1 MKMSTL
7 ALAVSASVLATQAG
21 AAGFF
26 DDSKATV
33 SSRTIYFEND
43 NREQFGATPASDQRQ
58 TATGLLFNFISG
70 YTPGTVGFGLDV
82 QSMVG
87 VNLGG
92 GITHHGVNTANTVTP
107 VETDGT
113 PVDSW
118 SRTGANLKAKLS
130 KTELKIGN
138 ALQPNL
144 PIMVAN
150 DGRLL
155 PQTFE
160 GGSITSKEIDNVTL
174 NAGKF
179 DKAASRASSNY
190 SGMAVAGGTEDSN
203 SFVYAGADWKVT
215 KDLTLQAYHSELED
229 YYKQTFLGLVH
240 VFPIADNQSF
250 KTDLRYFDSRS
261 DGKNGE
267 TGYLFNNNGGYAK
280 NAGEVDNK
288 TWSAMFTYTL
298 GGHALMLG
306 HQDVG
311 DDGGF
316 VWMSNGNITKDG
328 TSRTHSEGQGG
339 SSFYLFTDSMI
350 NQFARAGETTN
361 FGQYSYDFAGLGV
374 PGLKAAFVYL
384 KGDNIKSQRGN
395 LGDSSEWERDMR
407 IDYTVQAGPL
417 KGLGASLRRANYRGD
432 FEGTNAQNSHIADQ
446 DQTRLIFNYTYAF
459 K

>member
-1 MKMSTL
+1 MKKSTL
-7 ALAVSASVLATQAG
+7 ALAVSVGVMATQAG
-21 AAGFF
+21 AAGFLE
-26 DDSKATV
+26 DSKATV
-33 SSRTIYFEND
+33 SSRTMYFEND
-43 NREQFGATPASDQRQ
+43 NREQFGAAKASDQRE
-58 TATGLLFNFISG
+58 TAEGLLFNFISG
-70 YTPGTVGFGLDV
+70 YTPGTVGFGLDLQAMYAV
-82 QSMVG
+82 R
-87 VNLGG
+87 LGG
-92 GITHHGVNTANTVTP
+92 GITHHTRTTSNTFFPT
-107 VETDGT
+107 ESDGSSAS
-113 PVDSW
+113 DW
-118 SRTGANLKAKLS
+118 SRAGANVKAKIS
-130 KTELKIGN
+130 KTELKLGN

-144 PIMVAN
+144 PILVAN

-160 GGSITSKEIDNVTL
+160 GGIITSKDLDNFTFT
-174 NAGKF
+174 AGKL
-179 DKAASRASSNY
+179 DKGASRASSNY
-190 SGMAVAGGTEDSN
+190 AGLAVAGGTQDSD
-203 SFVYAGADWKVT
+203 SFTFGGVDWKAT
-215 KDLTLQAYHSELED
+215 KDLTLQAYHSQLKD

-240 VFPIADNQSF
+240 VYPIADDQSF

-267 TGYLFNNNGGYAK
+267 TGYVFNNNNGYAK
-280 NAGEVDNK
+280 NVGEVDNK

-316 VWMSNGNITKDG
+316 VWMNNGNVTKNG
-328 TSRTHSEGQGG
+328 TSATSSEGEGG

-361 FGQYSYDFAGLGV
+361 FGQYSYDFARLGV
-374 PGLKAAFVYL
+374 PGLKAAFAYL
-384 KGDNIKSQRGN
+384 KGTNIKSQRGN

-407 IDYTVQAGPL
+407 IDYVFQDGLL
-417 KGLGASLRRANYRGD
+417 KGFGATLRRANYRGD
-432 FEGTNAQNSHIADQ
+432 FTGTNAQNSHIADQ